1 MIRYESTKQLTIE
14 EFKTPFQ
21 TSLLPDNRWIKLAK
35 VVPWDKFASI
45 YISMMNKSFGRP
57 GVSPRIVLGALII
70 KHKEKLDDRGVVD
83 VIQENPYMQFFL
95 GLKEFNPHPVFDPSL
110 FVEIRKRVGNEA
122 FDSLTVHL
130 IEAVNRQEDK
140 KHNEKKNDDQESD
153 PPNKGQLKADAT
165 VADQYIAYPTDN
177 GILNQSRK
185 KLEGLIDQLY
195 LLNGKKGTKPRTYRR
210 KLDDAYLDYSKKKKK
225 SKATHRKMTR
235 KLLEGVSRDIAHINR
250 FLDGFE
256 KKKWPSPL
264 TPAQRRMFWI
274 INTVYD
280 QQKQMFDAK
289 THSCTNRIVSIFQ
302 PHVRPIPRGKTKAQ
316 IEFGSKLGVSLD
328 RGFAR
333 INTFR
338 WDAYHEAG
346 DLISQVEDYK
356 KLHGH
361 YPELVQV
368 DRIYATR
375 ENRKWLKE
383 RNIRITAPP
392 LGRRSIKE
400 PESYYQKRKRK
411 KEAVERNHIEAKFGQ
426 GKNGYN
432 LNQIRAKL
440 KETSESWVACI
451 FFVMN
456 LVHMENK
463 YIFCSFQKFF
473 YKVLF
478 EIFRELY
485 FPLGHRSVLR
495 AV

>member
-1 MIRYESTKQLTIE
+1 
-14 EFKTPFQ
+14 
-21 TSLLPDNRWIKLAK
+21 
-35 VVPWDKFASI
+35 
-45 YISMMNKSFGRP
+45 
-57 GVSPRIVLGALII
+57 
-70 KHKEKLDDRGVVD
+70 
-83 VIQENPYMQFFL
+83 
-95 GLKEFNPHPVFDPSL
+95 
-110 FVEIRKRVGNEA
+110 
-122 FDSLTVHL
+122 
-130 IEAVNRQEDK
+130 
-140 KHNEKKNDDQESD
+140 
-153 PPNKGQLKADAT
+153 
-165 VADQYIAYPTDN
+165 
-177 GILNQSRK
+177 
-185 KLEGLIDQLY
+185 
-195 LLNGKKGTKPRTYRR
+195 
-210 KLDDAYLDYSKKKKK
+210 
-225 SKATHRKMTR
+225 MTR

-256 KKKWPSPL
+256 EKKWPSPL

-289 THSCTNRIVSIFQ
+289 THSCPNRIVSIFQ

-411 KEAVERNHIEAKFGQ
+411 KEAVERNHIEGKFGQ

-432 LNQIRAKL
+432 LNKIRAKL
-440 KETSESWVACI
+440 KETSESWIACI

-463 YIFCSFQKFF
+463 YIFCAFQKVF